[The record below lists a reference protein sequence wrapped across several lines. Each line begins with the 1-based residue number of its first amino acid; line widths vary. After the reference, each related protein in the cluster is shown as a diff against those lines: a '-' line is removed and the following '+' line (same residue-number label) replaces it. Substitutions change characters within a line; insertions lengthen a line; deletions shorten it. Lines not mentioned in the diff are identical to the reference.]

1 MRPTG
6 RAGRTLPR
14 GIAGPQGQFARDG
27 AGTAARRRGPPKIP
41 LMNLRQY
48 LLIRVTLVGLMCW
61 VGVSMYVVTQAGRR
75 TAQNMTVVADKLQAM
90 ISLDVMQRL
99 LSTGSDAGYPALSS
113 AADYFADPLCLN
125 YRAADGSTSRYG
137 CSPGPSGED
146 YPHWLMKVLA
156 ALGPRD
162 VELQREISLWSRT
175 AGVLGVKL
183 DEERLLEREWRSI
196 KELLE
201 LTAVTLLVLAVL
213 IFWVFGRALR
223 PTAKI
228 VAALEEL
235 GSGRDYVSMPYFQP
249 REFGLISDGINR
261 LAARLAQS
269 TRVRDNLTARLIQL
283 QEAERREIVHEL
295 HEEFGQSVAGFSAV
309 GMSLRSSVLNG
320 ERVTETDIERLEDGI
335 ESMLTSLRN
344 LLQRMS
350 SSPRE
355 RQGLKS
361 ALADLV
367 AAWRSRLAPGACV
380 AVDFESLDGDMP
392 NDERA
397 LCVYRIVQECL
408 SNVVRHAPTSR
419 RISISVREGAQQLR
433 VEVAN
438 ECVEAAK
445 GRTAA
450 ATTTGMGLLLLE
462 ERVRCL
468 QGRFTVVASASEF
481 MIQAALPTVGR

>member
-1 MRPTG
+1 
-6 RAGRTLPR
+6 
-14 GIAGPQGQFARDG
+14 
-27 AGTAARRRGPPKIP
+27 
-41 LMNLRQY
+41 MNLRQY
-48 LLIRVTLVGLMCW
+48 LLIRVTLMGLMCW
-61 VGVSMYVVTQAGRR
+61 VGVSMYVVSQAGRR

-113 AADYFADPLCLN
+113 AAGYFADPLCLN

-137 CSPGPSGED
+137 CGPGPSSQGPSGED
-146 YPHWLMKVLA
+146 YPRWLMKVLA

-223 PTAKI
+223 PAAKI

-269 TRVRDNLTARLIQL
+269 TQARDNLTARLIQL

-295 HEEFGQSVAGFSAV
+295 HEEFGQCIAGFSAV
-309 GMSLRSSVLNG
+309 GMSLRSSVLDG
-320 ERVTETDIERLEDGI
+320 ERVTETDVEQLEDGI

-350 SSPRE
+350 SSPTE

-380 AVDFESLDGDMP
+380 AVDFESLAGDMP

-419 RISISVREGAQQLR
+419 RISVSVREDAQQLR
-433 VEVAN
+433 VEVSN
-438 ECVEAAK
+438 ECVEAK

-468 QGRFTVVASASEF
+468 QGRFAVVASPSEF
-481 MIQAALPTVGR
+481 MIQAALPTVRR